1 MRQAIS
7 LPVTGAIPQGKDG
20 FLLSFSVPNEHRDSF
35 CFKPGQYLTL
45 RGGQEEAV
53 WRCYSITSAP
63 QRQESISVLVK
74 RVPGGKLSNWLC
86 DHAKVGL
93 SIEVLPPAG
102 SFLLARPD
110 HPVLLYAGGSG
121 IAPIYA
127 LARQALEQGSA
138 RVRLFYANRDTDS
151 VMMRVELSRL
161 EADFPQRF
169 EVLYWNDDERGLPTA
184 SDIALPAKPL
194 PDADVYIC
202 GPDPFMRA
210 VHDALEKAGFDR
222 SRLLKEDFG
231 AAVEMPID
239 VDSADM
245 AQLTVQ
251 MNGQAHEISVAK
263 GETLLAA
270 MLRAGLNAPHAC
282 KVGECASCTC
292 RLESGQVNRLEN
304 SVLDEDDVEDG
315 WLLAC
320 RSFADSEK
328 LMVRFL

>member
-1 MRQAIS
+1 MKQAHP
-7 LPVTGAIPQGKDG
+7 LPVTRAIPQGRDG
-20 FLLSFSVPNEHRDSF
+20 YLLSFGVPPERQDTF
-35 CFKPGQYLTL
+35 GFKPGQYLTL
-45 RGGQEEAV
+45 RGGEDQAV

-63 QRQESISVLVK
+63 QIRDGISVLIK

-86 DHAKVGL
+86 DHATVGRL
-93 SIEVLPPAG
+93 IEVLPPAG

-110 HPVLLYAGGSG
+110 HPALLYAGGSG

-138 RVRLFYANRDTDS
+138 RVRLFYANRDADS
-151 VMMRVELSRL
+151 VMMRLELDQL
-161 EADFPQRF
+161 ENDYPGRF
-169 EVLYWNDDERGLPTA
+169 DVIFWNDNERGLPTA
-184 SDIALPAKPL
+184 NDIASPAEDL
-194 PDADVYIC
+194 RDADVYIC

-210 VHDALEKAGFDR
+210 VHDVLESVGFDR

-231 AAVEMPID
+231 AAVEAPID
-239 VDSADM
+239 SDGAEM

-251 MNGQAHEISVAK
+251 MNGQAHEVSVAK

-304 SVLDEDDVEDG
+304 SVLDEDDVEEG

-320 RSFADSEK
+320 RSLADSEK
-328 LMVRFL
+328 LIVRFL